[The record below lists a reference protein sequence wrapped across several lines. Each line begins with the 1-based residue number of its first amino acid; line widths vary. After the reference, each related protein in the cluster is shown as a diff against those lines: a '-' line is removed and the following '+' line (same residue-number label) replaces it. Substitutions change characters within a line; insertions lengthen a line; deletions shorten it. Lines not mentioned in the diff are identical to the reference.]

1 MIKSGPKKLKIYE
14 TSEGTRL
21 YSEWLNKLRD
31 VSAVARIR
39 ARIDRI
45 EEGNLGQYKA
55 LGTGLFDLKFD
66 FGPGYR
72 ISFAVD
78 GDIIILLLSGGDKG
92 SQRRDIEKARKY
104 WTDYLMRKRK

>member
-1 MIKSGPKKLKIYE
+1 MIKSGPKKLKIYDTAE
-14 TSEGTRL
+14 VTRP
-21 YSEWLNKLRD
+21 YSEWLTKLRD

-55 LGTGLFDLKFD
+55 LGTGLFELKFD

-72 ISFAVD
+72 IYFAVD
-78 GDIIILLLSGGDKG
+78 GDVVILLLSGGDKG

>member
-1 MIKSGPKKLKIYE
+1 M
-14 TSEGTRL
+14 
-21 YSEWLNKLRD
+21 
-31 VSAVARIR
+31 ARIR

-55 LGTGLFDLKFD
+55 LNMGLFELKFN

-72 ISFAVD
+72 VYFAVD
-78 GDIIILLLSGGDKG
+78 GDVVILLLSGGDKG
-92 SQRRDIEKARKY
+92 SQRRDIENARKY

>member
-1 MIKSGPKKLKIYE
+1 M
-14 TSEGTRL
+14 
-21 YSEWLNKLRD
+21 
-31 VSAVARIR
+31 ARIR

-55 LGTGLFDLKFD
+55 LGMGLFELKFN

-72 ISFAVD
+72 VYFAVD
-78 GDIIILLLSGGDKG
+78 GDVVILLLSGGDKG
-92 SQRRDIEKARKY
+92 SQRRDIENARKY